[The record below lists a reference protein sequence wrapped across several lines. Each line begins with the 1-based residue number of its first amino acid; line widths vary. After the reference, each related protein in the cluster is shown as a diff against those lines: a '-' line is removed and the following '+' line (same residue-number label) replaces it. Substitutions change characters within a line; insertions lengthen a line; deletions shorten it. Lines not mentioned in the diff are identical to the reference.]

1 MTTDILFHSN
11 EEALFTGINL
21 VKQIFTR
28 FARLQT
34 NTPPEPEDELLN
46 GRLDAWFEALE
57 DCCKADI
64 QITIVD
70 FVHKDGMTQNELYMI
85 LILLGV
91 QFETGL
97 KEACAAMRGH
107 SLLQALSPSL
117 LLDLLFP
124 TGMQKIQLYKNCNTP
139 CQKIT

>member
-46 GRLDAWFEALE
+46 GLRRDARPLASSGTLAFSPPRSSVSHGNA
-57 DCCKADI
+57 
-64 QITIVD
+64 
-70 FVHKDGMTQNELYMI
+70 KDPI
-85 LILLGV
+85 I
-91 QFETGL
+91 
-97 KEACAAMRGH
+97 
-107 SLLQALSPSL
+107 
-117 LLDLLFP
+117 
-124 TGMQKIQLYKNCNTP
+124 
-139 CQKIT
+139 